1 MNKFSNYIMHKKNIT
16 NPIQTFLPL
25 VSILFLSY
33 FLYHTLEGDRGI
45 SALYKVKNELNLVE
59 NQLANLTEQR
69 ERLEKRNA
77 LLSSYS
83 LDTDMLD
90 EQAKRLLLMLKPNEF
105 LVIP

>member
-1 MNKFSNYIMHKKNIT
+1 MHMKKIT

-25 VSILFLSY
+25 VSIFFLSY

-45 SALYKVKNELNLVE
+45 SALYKVKNDLNSVE
-59 NQLANLTEQR
+59 KQLADLTEQR
-69 ERLEKRNA
+69 ERLEKRNS

-90 EQAKRLLLMLKPNEF
+90 EQAKRLLLMVKPNEY